1 MDPSHPKSAGH
12 DIISKQLHNEKL
24 LISNFFAAV
33 SGDKENGFKMVESFG
48 HHLASIIRPIN
59 MENLVPGPLSLSFN
73 HGGSSDESSVPSQ
86 LTKTSETSNSNLCHS
101 SVREVAIP
109 PLRGK
114 EGDLSLCLNKATDLG
129 YSNVSGIVS
138 DVASVCTNSSDESV
152 PRSAIAIPPLR
163 GKEGGESHIINLVA
177 EGDEFELDRD
187 CSMERSNI
195 EESQGEFKRQRVV
208 DSTSYFENDLNA
220 IKKYLD
226 SESKDSDPDSIIP
239 PEHGE

>member
-138 DVASVCTNSSDESV
+138 DVASVCTNSSDKSV

-187 CSMERSNI
+187 WSKSL
-195 EESQGEFKRQRVV
+195 ESYNVIDWQR
-208 DSTSYFENDLNA
+208 
-220 IKKYLD
+220 
-226 SESKDSDPDSIIP
+226 
-239 PEHGE
+239 

>member
-1 MDPSHPKSAGH
+1 MKIGLITFS
-12 DIISKQLHNEKL
+12 QKL
-24 LISNFFAAV
+24 LLNLCFQQLENTKFNPHFSPTQNTQPTYTHTSTITAWNTEVIS
-33 SGDKENGFKMVESFG
+33 
-48 HHLASIIRPIN
+48 
-59 MENLVPGPLSLSFN
+59 SL
-73 HGGSSDESSVPSQ
+73 PSQ
-86 LTKTSETSNSNLCHS
+86 LINTSKTSNSNLCHS

-138 DVASVCTNSSDESV
+138 DVASVCTNSSDKSV

-187 CSMERSNI
+187 WSKSL
-195 EESQGEFKRQRVV
+195 ESYNVIDWQR
-208 DSTSYFENDLNA
+208 
-220 IKKYLD
+220 
-226 SESKDSDPDSIIP
+226 
-239 PEHGE
+239 